1 VYVLY
6 PVYLYG
12 VVEVVILPATAK
24 RPMILIAAT
33 TTTTPGIDVDSVL
46 LVEIAVEVL
55 VVRGCRRGAVLLL
68 VLGAATRMLE
78 VDLAAWRGANG

>member
-33 TTTTPGIDVDSVL
+33 TTTPGVYVDSVL

-55 VVRGCRRGAVLLL
+55 VVRSCRRGAVLLL